1 MIFRWLAEPR
11 TRGIDIDAPSLVPLR
26 RSLIRDK
33 AFLRKIYQ
41 EWYDG
46 IAAALPAGEGRILE
60 IGSGGGFLDE
70 RVPGLITSEVQVGPH
85 VGLVLDAQALPLR
98 DESLRAIVMVDV
110 LHHLPDSR
118 RFFREAA
125 RCVRPGGRLVMI
137 EPWVSPWS
145 SLVYRSFH
153 HEPFRPDAAEW
164 EFPRGGPLSAANMAL
179 PWILFVRDRPQFERE
194 FPEWRIVSIRPFMP
208 FRYVI
213 SGGVSMRSLMPA
225 WTFGVWRSVE
235 RALAP
240 LNTQLGM
247 FAQIVL
253 ERSDARTDARTDAG
267 SPR

>member
-1 MIFRWLAEPR
+1 MIRRWLAEPR
-11 TRGIDIDAPSLVPLR
+11 TRGVDIDSPALLSMRRALVK
-26 RSLIRDK
+26 DK
-33 AFLRKIYQ
+33 AFLRRLYE

-46 IAAALPAGEGRILE
+46 LVAALPPGGGRVLE

-70 RVPGLITSEVQVGPH
+70 RVPELITSEIQVCPH
-85 VGLVLDAQALPLR
+85 VSLVLDAQALPLR
-98 DESLRAIVMVDV
+98 DASLRAVVMVDV
-110 LHHLPDSR
+110 LHHLPEAR
-118 RFFREAA
+118 RFFAAAA
-125 RCVRPGGRLVMI
+125 RCVRPGGRLAMI

-145 SLVYRSFH
+145 SLVYRSVH

-179 PWILFVRDRPQFERE
+179 PWILFVRDRSQFERE

-225 WTFGVWRSVE
+225 WTFGVWRAVE
-235 RALAP
+235 GALTP
-240 LNTQLGM
+240 LNAQLGM

-253 ERSDARTDARTDAG
+253 ERTGAGAAR
-267 SPR
+267 